1 MAQQYIYTGASGKQL
16 YTKNTLN
23 QYNTSTNPLDP
34 LGLQGAQYTLGD
46 QTNYTQNYISA
57 QNNNQPYSLPIA
69 YGQPIQN
76 NINYNKAQLYQQH
89 IPHQQQKIQ
98 NVQPQLNKPQTQLP
112 IKQNPQINA
121 KNNMNQIQYQQNIH
135 QKERTQIQYPNHNQI
150 QAPINP
156 KPQQINQTQFQNNP
170 KQIIQ
175 PQKNPQAKINP
186 QIQPQQNKQ
195 GIAQN
200 QIKGLTSEQIH
211 YQQYIQNIYQNQ
223 NQNQNINIQ
232 YNKNDEHFVNK
243 PIYQNRIIPTN
254 NIQLQNQQNQI
265 KTLQNNQNIVKDN
278 KMINNKNVPQISQ
291 KPPELIS
298 NPNFKKLSTIKE
310 EEMDIKQSGLSHKIS
325 QISNQDEITKEI
337 PMEEKTPE
345 IALPENKIEN
355 INQENENINEKSLT
369 QSGVSDYDIN
379 LSHLPTIN
387 SIMKG
392 KSEPLPPQKKNKYSK

>member
-1 MAQQYIYTGASGKQL
+1 M
-16 YTKNTLN
+16 
-23 QYNTSTNPLDP
+23 NP
-34 LGLQGAQYTLGD
+34 
-46 QTNYTQNYISA
+46 
-57 QNNNQPYSLPIA
+57 
-69 YGQPIQN
+69 
-76 NINYNKAQLYQQH
+76 
-89 IPHQQQKIQ
+89 
-98 NVQPQLNKPQTQLP
+98 
-112 IKQNPQINA
+112 
-121 KNNMNQIQYQQNIH
+121 IQYQQNIH
-135 QKERTQIQYPNHNQI
+135 QKAITQIQYPNHNQI
-150 QAPINP
+150 QAQINP
-156 KPQQINQTQFQNNP
+156 KQQQINQTQFQNNP

-223 NQNQNINIQ
+223 NQNQNIKIQ

-254 NIQLQNQQNQI
+254 NIQSQNQQNQI

-298 NPNFKKLSTIKE
+298 NPNIKKLSTIKE

>member
-1 MAQQYIYTGASGKQL
+1 
-16 YTKNTLN
+16 
-23 QYNTSTNPLDP
+23 
-34 LGLQGAQYTLGD
+34 
-46 QTNYTQNYISA
+46 
-57 QNNNQPYSLPIA
+57 
-69 YGQPIQN
+69 
-76 NINYNKAQLYQQH
+76 
-89 IPHQQQKIQ
+89 
-98 NVQPQLNKPQTQLP
+98 
-112 IKQNPQINA
+112 
-121 KNNMNQIQYQQNIH
+121 MNQIQYQQNIH

-156 KPQQINQTQFQNNP
+156 KQQQINQTQFQNNP

-200 QIKGLTSEQIH
+200 QIKWLTSEQIH

-223 NQNQNINIQ
+223 NQNQNIKIQ

-310 EEMDIKQSGLSHKIS
+310 EEMDIKQSGLS
-325 QISNQDEITKEI
+325 
-337 PMEEKTPE
+337 
-345 IALPENKIEN
+345 N
-355 INQENENINEKSLT
+355 IK
-369 QSGVSDYDIN
+369 
-379 LSHLPTIN
+379 
-387 SIMKG
+387 
-392 KSEPLPPQKKNKYSK
+392 

>member
-121 KNNMNQIQYQQNIH
+121 RNNMNPIQYQQNIH
-135 QKERTQIQYPNHNQI
+135 QKARNQIQYPNHNQI
-150 QAPINP
+150 QAQINP
-156 KPQQINQTQFQNNP
+156 KQQQINQTQFQNNP

-223 NQNQNINIQ
+223 NQNQNIKIQ

>member
-46 QTNYTQNYISA
+46 QTNYTQNYNLA

-98 NVQPQLNKPQTQLP
+98 NVQPQLNKPQTQIP

-121 KNNMNQIQYQQNIH
+121 INNMNPIQYQQNIH
-135 QKERTQIQYPNHNQI
+135 QKAITQIQYPNHNQI
-150 QAPINP
+150 QPQINP
-156 KPQQINQTQFQNNP
+156 KQQQINQTQFQNNP

-186 QIQPQQNKQ
+186 QIQPQQIKQ

-298 NPNFKKLSTIKE
+298 NPNIKKLSTIKE

>member
-23 QYNTSTNPLDP
+23 QYNTPTNPLDP

-76 NINYNKAQLYQQH
+76 NINYNKAQLYQQY
-89 IPHQQQKIQ
+89 IPYQQQKIQ
-98 NVQPQLNKPQTQLP
+98 NVQPQLNKPQTQIP

-156 KPQQINQTQFQNNP
+156 KQQQINQTQFQNNP

-211 YQQYIQNIYQNQ
+211 YQQYIQNLYQNQ
-223 NQNQNINIQ
+223 NQNQNIKIQ

>member
-23 QYNTSTNPLDP
+23 QYNTPTNPLDP

-76 NINYNKAQLYQQH
+76 NINYNKAQLYQQY
-89 IPHQQQKIQ
+89 IPYQQQKIQ
-98 NVQPQLNKPQTQLP
+98 NVQPQLNKPQNQLP

-156 KPQQINQTQFQNNP
+156 KQQQINQTQFQNNP

-211 YQQYIQNIYQNQ
+211 YQQYIQNLYQNQ
-223 NQNQNINIQ
+223 NQNQNIKIQ

>member
-23 QYNTSTNPLDP
+23 QYNTPTNPLDP

-76 NINYNKAQLYQQH
+76 NINYNKAQLYQQY
-89 IPHQQQKIQ
+89 IPYQQQKIQ

-121 KNNMNQIQYQQNIH
+121 RNNMNPIQYQQNIH

-156 KPQQINQTQFQNNP
+156 KQQQINQTQFQNNP

-195 GIAQN
+195 GIAQD

-243 PIYQNRIIPTN
+243 PIYQNRIISSN

-298 NPNFKKLSTIKE
+298 NPNIKKLSTIKE

-355 INQENENINEKSLT
+355 VNQENENINEKSLA

>member
-23 QYNTSTNPLDP
+23 QYNTPTNPLDP

-76 NINYNKAQLYQQH
+76 NINYNKAQLYQQY
-89 IPHQQQKIQ
+89 IPYQQQKIQ
-98 NVQPQLNKPQTQLP
+98 NVQPQLNKPQNQLP

-156 KPQQINQTQFQNNP
+156 KQQQINQTQFQNNP

-211 YQQYIQNIYQNQ
+211 YQQYIQNLYQNQ
-223 NQNQNINIQ
+223 NQNQNIKIQ

-369 QSGVSDYDIN
+369 QNGVSDYDIN